1 MVNGWML
8 YSWKRFYKRTM
19 SNKLQRL
26 QDIYYGWVMLLTVS
40 LTEMISWGVL
50 YYAFT
55 VFLKPMQ
62 VSLHWSTTEIT
73 GAFSLA
79 LLCSAGAALPVGRL
93 LDHYGARW
101 LMTLG
106 SLVAALLL
114 FMWAS
119 VENLVLFYFIWAG
132 IGVSMAT
139 VLYDPAFAIVATW
152 FRRFRTRA
160 LTLLTFI
167 AGFASVIFVPLA
179 QWLIQVQG
187 WRLALITLALVL
199 ALVTAPLHA
208 LVLRRRPA
216 DIGTAPDG
224 SALSDSPSFA
234 SSNSEA
240 SVSTRVALHQSS
252 FWWIAAAFSLNML
265 AAGAITVHLVP
276 YLIDSGY
283 SATFAASMVGLI
295 GIMALPGR
303 LVFTPLGERL
313 PRRFVIAL
321 ILLLQAVALPVL
333 LLVQNTIGVFCF
345 VILFGAGFGAIT
357 PARAALVADSYGSTH
372 YARINSMLGLFITGA
387 RALAPVGVGIL
398 YDVLKVYAPI
408 FWLLAGISLLATGAI
423 LLIEQRKTQPIT
435 SISTERS

>member
-1 MVNGWML
+1 
-8 YSWKRFYKRTM
+8 M
-19 SNKLQRL
+19 SNKIRHPQR
-26 QDIYYGWVMLLTVS
+26 IYYGWIMLLTIS

-62 VSLHWSTTEIT
+62 VSLGWSTAEIT

-93 LDHYGARW
+93 LDRYGTRW

-106 SLVAALLL
+106 SLIAALLL
-114 FMWAS
+114 LAWS
-119 VENLVLFYFIWAG
+119 KVENLTLFYLVWAG
-132 IGVSMAT
+132 IGITMAT
-139 VLYDPAFAIVATW
+139 VLYDPAFALVAMW
-152 FRRFRTRA
+152 FHRFRARA
-160 LTLLTFI
+160 LTVLTFI
-167 AGFASVIFVPLA
+167 AGFASVLFVPLA

-187 WRLALITLALVL
+187 WRTSLITLALLLV
-199 ALVTAPLHA
+199 LVTVPLHA
-208 LVLRRRPA
+208 LILRRRPE
-216 DIGTAPDG
+216 DIGTIPDG
-224 SALSDSPSFA
+224 NVPSDAPSFA
-234 SSNSEA
+234 ASRSEA
-240 SVSTRVALHQSS
+240 SVSTRTALHEAS

-283 SATFAASMVGLI
+283 SPSFAASMVGLI

-303 LVFTPLGERL
+303 LAFTPLGERL

-321 ILLLQAVALPVL
+321 ILLLQAVSLPVL
-333 LLVQNTIGVFCF
+333 LLMQNTVGVFCF

-372 YARINSMLGLFITGA
+372 YARINSVLGLFITGA

-398 YDVLKVYAPI
+398 YDLLRAYAPI
-408 FWLLAGISLLATGAI
+408 FWLLAGVSLLAVGAI
-423 LLIEQRKTQPIT
+423 LLIEHR
-435 SISTERS
+435 TESPGFDRLREI

>member
-1 MVNGWML
+1 
-8 YSWKRFYKRTM
+8 M
-19 SNKLQRL
+19 SNSNKIRYPQR
-26 QDIYYGWVMLLTVS
+26 IYYGWIMLLTVS

-62 VSLHWSTTEIT
+62 VSLHWSTAEIT

-93 LDHYGARW
+93 LDRYGARW

-106 SLVAALLL
+106 SLVASLLL
-114 FMWAS
+114 LAWSS
-119 VENLVLFYFIWAG
+119 VESLVLFYFIWAG
-132 IGVSMAT
+132 IGVTMAA
-139 VLYDPAFAIVATW
+139 VLYDPAFAMVATW
-152 FRRFRTRA
+152 FHRFRARA
-160 LTLLTFI
+160 LTVLTFL

-187 WRLALITLALVL
+187 WRIALVTLALLL

-216 DIGTAPDG
+216 DIGAVPDG
-224 SALSDSPSFA
+224 RTSPNSASLTSLQA
-234 SSNSEA
+234 EA
-240 SVSTRVALHQSS
+240 SVSTRTALHQAS

-303 LVFTPLGERL
+303 LVFTPLGERM
-313 PRRFVIAL
+313 PRRFVIAF
-321 ILLLQAVALPVL
+321 ILLLQSVAFPIL
-333 LLVQNTIGVFCF
+333 LLVQNSIGVFCF
-345 VILFGAGFGAIT
+345 VIVFGAGFGAIT

-372 YARINSMLGLFITGA
+372 YARINSVLGLFITGA

-398 YDVLKVYAPI
+398 YDLLRVYAPI
-408 FWLLAGISLLATGAI
+408 FWLLAGVSLLAVGAI
-423 LLIEQRKTQPIT
+423 LLMEHR
-435 SISTERS
+435 TESLALTD